1 MTQDGEDVYVE
12 ALDMPG
18 YLAHHATRVF
28 NRRVDAALK
37 PHGVSI
43 ALLGPLLLLSRRGTL
58 LQRDLVRG
66 LGVGQP
72 AMVPILAK
80 LEAAGLV
87 ERSSDAADRRAAPI
101 RLTAAGQ
108 DVVVIGKQVLIDANK
123 QGLHDFS
130 GEDAT
135 RLVRLLQ
142 RLIANLEAPLE
153 TKHQM

>member
-28 NRRVDAALK
+28 NRRVDAA
-37 PHGVSI
+37 
-43 ALLGPLLLLSRRGTL
+43 
-58 LQRDLVRG
+58 LVRG

-153 TKHQM
+153 TKHQI